1 MGQYN
6 APVASAAESVTAERE
21 DCTSITQPCPVGL
34 IEIGHNRVQIAK
46 PGSDF
51 YHVLEPIVDPKV
63 ECSEFND
70 LRKLVKPC

>member
-1 MGQYN
+1 
-6 APVASAAESVTAERE
+6 
-21 DCTSITQPCPVGL
+21 L